1 MLLPIL
7 DKTRKHASFLIQPCW
22 RKFIKCRILF
32 ASYISPLYLFFYSSA
47 EFSSWLGSEDPAPNP
62 GAKRNDDEDGGDE
75 MSSEPEPELI
85 GTAKFGLAGQALVR
99 GAAAAAKKL
108 PPIIP
113 ECSCVQTNKKIDGNE
128 INFERS
134 FRSEMQKTM
143 QHWAPSSVLA

>member
-1 MLLPIL
+1 MLNIIC
-7 DKTRKHASFLIQPCW
+7 FL
-22 RKFIKCRILF
+22 
-32 ASYISPLYLFFYSSA
+32 YITSIIFFYSSA
-47 EFSSWLGSEDPAPNP
+47 EFSSWLGSEDPAAPNA
-62 GAKRNDDEDGGDE
+62 GAKRNDDEDGDE

-128 INFERS
+128 INVERS
-134 FRSEMQKTM
+134 CRSEMQKTTALGSEFSTGLS
-143 QHWAPSSVLA
+143 WIF